1 MAAFIVILS
10 IFFGIIFIK
19 DRIIELIK
27 FKEYMKEMSVK
38 EANEEIKSE
47 RTIRQKGTIFIFF
60 FLAILSFI
68 FMSQSK
74 TEQKT
79 KIETKVEEKKEVVE
93 KKEKTEGKTA
103 DKKAE
108 EEETKKKVVKEKAR
122 ILELLETLKEEHMN
136 LWNKTIEAFNNGNFE
151 KAYGYS
157 KKSSEQISK
166 VLEKIDSYK
175 CVETYNPAFDL
186 NCDGLLDSAFEAYTM
201 KDNFHLA
208 LKDFMENG
216 MTEQNLQVIQTNF
229 QGAGEDW
236 NKLTKEIREFKNIE
250 YYK

>member
-47 RTIRQKGTIFIFF
+47 RTFRQKGTIFISF

-79 KIETKVEEKKEVVE
+79 KVETKVEEKKEVVE

-103 DKKAE
+103 DKKVE
-108 EEETKKKVVKEKAR
+108 EEKDIYKEIEENLKNSFPRITRVSAAESGVVIEAKAQDGFNKKGIVKEVLKDAKR
-122 ILELLETLKEEHMN
+122 YAKKIDTLYTDNDLKYESITLQFFYPMTDGVKSENMKIIQLNYSDLGWEPVYILRPFQ
-136 LWNKTIEAFNNGNFE
+136 EAFE
-151 KAYGYS
+151 
-157 KKSSEQISK
+157 E
-166 VLEKIDSYK
+166 VLK
-175 CVETYNPAFDL
+175 
-186 NCDGLLDSAFEAYTM
+186 
-201 KDNFHLA
+201 
-208 LKDFMENG
+208 
-216 MTEQNLQVIQTNF
+216 
-229 QGAGEDW
+229 
-236 NKLTKEIREFKNIE
+236 
-250 YYK
+250 

>member
-47 RTIRQKGTIFIFF
+47 RTLRQKGTIFIFF

-79 KIETKVEEKKEVVE
+79 KVETKVEEKKEVVE
-93 KKEKTEGKTA
+93 KKEKTEGKTV
-103 DKKAE
+103 DKKVE
-108 EEETKKKVVKEKAR
+108 EEKDIYKEIEENLKNSFPRITRVSAAESGVVIEAKAQDGFNKKGIVKEVLKDAKR
-122 ILELLETLKEEHMN
+122 YAKKIDTLYTDNDLKYESITLQFFYPMTDGVKSENMKIIQLNYSDLGWEPVYILRPFQ
-136 LWNKTIEAFNNGNFE
+136 EAFE
-151 KAYGYS
+151 
-157 KKSSEQISK
+157 E
-166 VLEKIDSYK
+166 VLK
-175 CVETYNPAFDL
+175 
-186 NCDGLLDSAFEAYTM
+186 
-201 KDNFHLA
+201 
-208 LKDFMENG
+208 
-216 MTEQNLQVIQTNF
+216 
-229 QGAGEDW
+229 
-236 NKLTKEIREFKNIE
+236 
-250 YYK
+250 

>member
-47 RTIRQKGTIFIFF
+47 RTLRQKGTIFISF

-79 KIETKVEEKKEVVE
+79 KVETKVEEKKEVVE
-93 KKEKTEGKTA
+93 KKEKTEGKTV
-103 DKKAE
+103 DKKVE
-108 EEETKKKVVKEKAR
+108 EEKDIYKEIEENLKNSFPRITRVSAAESGVVIEAKAQDAFNKKGLVKEVLKDAKR
-122 ILELLETLKEEHMN
+122 YAKKIDTLYTDNDLKYESITLQFFYPMTDGVKRENMKIIQLNYDDLGWHPVYV
-136 LWNKTIEAFNNGNFE
+136 LQPFQEAFE
-151 KAYGYS
+151 
-157 KKSSEQISK
+157 E
-166 VLEKIDSYK
+166 VLK
-175 CVETYNPAFDL
+175 
-186 NCDGLLDSAFEAYTM
+186 
-201 KDNFHLA
+201 
-208 LKDFMENG
+208 
-216 MTEQNLQVIQTNF
+216 
-229 QGAGEDW
+229 
-236 NKLTKEIREFKNIE
+236 
-250 YYK
+250 

>member
-47 RTIRQKGTIFIFF
+47 RTLRQKGTIFIFF
-60 FLAILSFI
+60 FLVILSFI

-93 KKEKTEGKTA
+93 KKEKTV
-103 DKKAE
+103 DKKVE
-108 EEETKKKVVKEKAR
+108 EEKDIYKEIEENLKNSFPRITKVSAAESGVVIEAKAQDAFNKKGLVKEVLKDAKR
-122 ILELLETLKEEHMN
+122 YAKKIDTLYTDNDLKYESITLQFFYPMTDGVKRENMKIIQLNYDDLGWHPVYV
-136 LWNKTIEAFNNGNFE
+136 LQPFQEAFE
-151 KAYGYS
+151 
-157 KKSSEQISK
+157 E
-166 VLEKIDSYK
+166 VLK
-175 CVETYNPAFDL
+175 
-186 NCDGLLDSAFEAYTM
+186 
-201 KDNFHLA
+201 
-208 LKDFMENG
+208 
-216 MTEQNLQVIQTNF
+216 
-229 QGAGEDW
+229 
-236 NKLTKEIREFKNIE
+236 
-250 YYK
+250 

>member
-47 RTIRQKGTIFIFF
+47 RTFRQKGTIFISF

-79 KIETKVEEKKEVVE
+79 KVETKVEEKKEVVE
-93 KKEKTEGKTA
+93 KKEKTEGKTV
-103 DKKAE
+103 DKKVE
-108 EEETKKKVVKEKAR
+108 EEKDIYKEIEENLKNSFPRITRVSAAESGVVIEAKAQDGFNKKGIVKEVLKDAKR
-122 ILELLETLKEEHMN
+122 YAKKIDTLYTDNDLKYVSITLQFFYPMTDGVKSENMKIIQLNYSDLGWEPVYILRPFQ
-136 LWNKTIEAFNNGNFE
+136 EAFE
-151 KAYGYS
+151 
-157 KKSSEQISK
+157 E
-166 VLEKIDSYK
+166 VLK
-175 CVETYNPAFDL
+175 
-186 NCDGLLDSAFEAYTM
+186 
-201 KDNFHLA
+201 
-208 LKDFMENG
+208 
-216 MTEQNLQVIQTNF
+216 
-229 QGAGEDW
+229 
-236 NKLTKEIREFKNIE
+236 
-250 YYK
+250 